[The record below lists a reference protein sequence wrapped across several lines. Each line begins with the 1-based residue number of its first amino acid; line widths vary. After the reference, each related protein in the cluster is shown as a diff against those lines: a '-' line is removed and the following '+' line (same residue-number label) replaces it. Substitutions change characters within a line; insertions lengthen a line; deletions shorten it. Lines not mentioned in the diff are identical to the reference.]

1 VVLTL
6 DITAEQWRDRARS
19 IDTESPTRAVAR
31 LADDEHLSA
40 DELVATHLP
49 LAVLVDGFARAH
61 QERWQVVRS
70 FAPAVGRARPFV
82 VGVTGGVAAGKT
94 VTSAVLAT
102 LIEASGARV
111 GVVSTDGFLLPNRE
125 LERRGLTDRKG
136 FPESYDHDALIAFLG
151 RVRDPGR
158 DAGESI
164 PFPLYDHTRYDVT
177 TTSGEVAADVEVVI
191 IEGVNVLQPNPSGG
205 ADAADFLDL
214 SIYLDAAHDDIRTW
228 FLQRLQRLRAESG
241 TDPDSFFSGFAGL
254 SDDDFVAMGEAVW
267 AAINGPNLVDH
278 IAPSRARADI
288 VMERGPDHAVARVQL
303 RVG

>member
-1 VVLTL
+1 MLTL
-6 DITAEQWRDRARS
+6 DITAEQWREQARS
-19 IDTESPTRAVAR
+19 IDTESHIRAVAG

-40 DELVATHLP
+40 DELVAAHLP
-49 LAVLVDGFARAH
+49 LAVLVGGFASAH
-61 QERWQVVRS
+61 QERWRVVS
-70 FAPAVGRARPFV
+70 TLAPAAGRARPFL

-94 VTSAVLAT
+94 VTSSVLAT

-125 LERRGLTDRKG
+125 LERRGLADRKG
-136 FPESYDHDALIAFLG
+136 FPESYDHEALITFLG

-158 DAGESI
+158 ASGESI
-164 PFPLYDHTRYDVT
+164 PFPLYDHVRYDVT
-177 TTSGEVAADVEVVI
+177 ATGGEVAADVEVVI
-191 IEGVNVLQPNPSGG
+191 IEGVNVLQPDPSGRT
-205 ADAADFLDL
+205 DAADFLDL
-214 SIYLDAAHDDIRTW
+214 SIYLDAAHDDIRAW
-228 FLQRLQRLRAESG
+228 FLQRLQRLRAESA

-254 SDDDFVAMGEAVW
+254 SDDAFVAMGEAVW
-267 AAINGPNLVDH
+267 AGINGPNLVDH